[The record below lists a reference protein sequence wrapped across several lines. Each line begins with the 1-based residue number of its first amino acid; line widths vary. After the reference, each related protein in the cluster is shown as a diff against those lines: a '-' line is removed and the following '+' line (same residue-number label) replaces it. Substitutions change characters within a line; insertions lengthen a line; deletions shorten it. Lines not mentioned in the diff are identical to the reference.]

1 MLPGIDDGSKN
12 TDMSLEMIRRSVDQG
27 VQGIVFTPH
36 FYADMNSPETFLKN
50 RENSLE
56 HLKAR
61 LGELDQ
67 VPVFCT
73 GAEVHFFRGMS
84 RFPDLDSLCFGKSNY
99 ILIEMPFRDW
109 QPGFIDEIE
118 EISQVVGFNVI
129 IAHIE
134 RYFDQ
139 DKRLVKRLLD
149 NPDLLIQCN
158 AEFFIEKQTNRKA
171 MKFLKTGRIDL
182 LASDS
187 HNLDSRRPN
196 IGEAIEII
204 GKKDKNGALRH
215 FYNTGRMIFS
225 AAL

>member
-50 RENSLE
+50 RQNSLE

-84 RFPDLDSLCFGKSNY
+84 RFPGLDSLYLPADVDLFPVVALGEVD
-99 ILIEMPFRDW
+99 LISCR
-109 QPGFIDEIE
+109 
-118 EISQVVGFNVI
+118 VI
-129 IAHIE
+129 KLSPC
-134 RYFDQ
+134 D
-139 DKRLVKRLLD
+139 DK
-149 NPDLLIQCN
+149 
-158 AEFFIEKQTNRKA
+158 
-171 MKFLKTGRIDL
+171 
-182 LASDS
+182 
-187 HNLDSRRPN
+187 
-196 IGEAIEII
+196 
-204 GKKDKNGALRH
+204 
-215 FYNTGRMIFS
+215 
-225 AAL
+225 

>member
-1 MLPGIDDGSKN
+1 MFDVHCHMLPGIDDGSKN

-84 RFPDLDSLCFGKSNY
+84 RFAGLDSLCFGKSNY

-118 EISQVVGFNVI
+118 EISQVVGLNVI

-134 RYFDQ
+134 RYIHPLFYRRVMDEL
-139 DKRLVKRLLD
+139 DRLPVLVQSNANFFLNRDTEKLAMRLLR
-149 NPDLLIQCN
+149 QKR
-158 AEFFIEKQTNRKA
+158 E
-171 MKFLKTGRIDL
+171 
-182 LASDS
+182 
-187 HNLDSRRPN
+187 
-196 IGEAIEII
+196 
-204 GKKDKNGALRH
+204 
-215 FYNTGRMIFS
+215 
-225 AAL
+225 

>member
-56 HLKAR
+56 HLTAR

-84 RFPDLDSLCFGKSNY
+84 RFPVLTAFVLV
-99 ILIEMPFRDW
+99 R
-109 QPGFIDEIE
+109 
-118 EISQVVGFNVI
+118 VI
-129 IAHIE
+129 I
-134 RYFDQ
+134 F
-139 DKRLVKRLLD
+139 LLRCLSGTGS
-149 NPDLLIQCN
+149 PDLLMRS
-158 AEFFIEKQTNRKA
+158 RKY
-171 MKFLKTGRIDL
+171 
-182 LASDS
+182 
-187 HNLDSRRPN
+187 
-196 IGEAIEII
+196 
-204 GKKDKNGALRH
+204 LR
-215 FYNTGRMIFS
+215 
-225 AAL
+225 L

>member
-1 MLPGIDDGSKN
+1 
-12 TDMSLEMIRRSVDQG
+12 
-27 VQGIVFTPH
+27 
-36 FYADMNSPETFLKN
+36 
-50 RENSLE
+50 
-56 HLKAR
+56 
-61 LGELDQ
+61 
-67 VPVFCT
+67 
-73 GAEVHFFRGMS
+73 MS
-84 RFPDLDSLCFGKSNY
+84 RFAGLDSLCFGKSNY

-118 EISQVVGFNVI
+118 EISQVVGLNVI

-171 MKFLKTGRIDL
+171 LKFLKTGRIDL

-204 GKKDKNGALRH
+204 GKKDKYGALRH
-215 FYNTGRMIFS
+215 FYNNGNMIFD